1 MLWMIG
7 HCDMETPP
15 TANIVVRVP
24 NWIGDAVMCLPA
36 LMDLR
41 DHFPHAKITILA
53 RPTIGEMLSG
63 HPGVDEVMIY
73 AHQSEHK
80 GLIGLLNLVRLVRR
94 KQFDRAVLFQNAFEA
109 AVIAWAAGI
118 PSRIGYATD
127 GRKWLLSESAPRP
140 DRTPLHH
147 TRYYQRL
154 VMTITHSAGKD
165 RAPQLFLSP
174 EGKSGCVRKFPDV
187 FAPSDGMLIG
197 INPGSVYGSAKRWMS
212 ERFAE
217 VGDMLVERITKECSG
232 TPPARCVLIG
242 GKGEE
247 VLGQNISRRMRYK
260 PMVLSGKTT
269 IQELMGVLSRCSL
282 LVTNDT
288 GPMHV
293 AQALGVPVTAV
304 FGSTDPRTTGP
315 HGQAQGVVKAAV
327 RCAPCL
333 LRACPIDHRCMTQVS
348 VEQVVEVALSQI
360 RISPG
365 YLQEGRFRGHV
376 E

>member
-1 MLWMIG
+1 M
-7 HCDMETPP
+7 
-15 TANIVVRVP
+15 NILVRVP

-41 DHFPHAKITILA
+41 DHVPHAKVTVLA
-53 RPTIGEMLSG
+53 RPIVGELLRG

-73 AHQSEHK
+73 SHHREHK
-80 GLIGLLNLVRLVRR
+80 GLIGLWHLIQLVKR

-109 AVIAWAAGI
+109 AVIAWVAGI

-127 GRKWLLSESAPRP
+127 GRSWLLSGPVPRP
-140 DRTPLHH
+140 DQAPLHH

-154 VMTITHSAGKD
+154 VMEMTHIPVKD

-174 EGKSGCVRKFPDV
+174 EATSACTRQFPEV
-187 FAPSDGMLIG
+187 FLPSDSLVIG
-197 INPGSVYGSAKRWMS
+197 INPGSVYGSAKRWMP

-217 VGDMLVERITKECSG
+217 VGDRLVECLTRELPGSPLI
-232 TPPARCVLIG
+232 RCVLIG

-247 VLGQNISRRMRYK
+247 ELGQDIASRMRYE
-260 PMVLSGKTT
+260 PVVLSGRTT
-269 IQELMGVLSRCSL
+269 IQELMGVLTRCSV

-293 AQALGVPVTAV
+293 AQALGVPIAAV
-304 FGSTDPRTTGP
+304 FGSTNPSTTSP
-315 HGQAQGVVKAAV
+315 HGQSCGVITASV

-348 VEQVVEVALSQI
+348 VEQVVEVALSQL
-360 RISPG
+360 RMSTA
-365 YLQEGRFRGHV
+365 YRNEHRMRGHAG
-376 E
+376 

>member
-1 MLWMIG
+1 MIDHG
-7 HCDMETPP
+7 DRERPSP
-15 TANIVVRVP
+15 ANILVRVP

-41 DHFPHAKITILA
+41 DYFSHAKVTILA
-53 RPTIGEMLSG
+53 RPTIGEMLRG

-73 AHQSEHK
+73 AHQGEHK
-80 GLIGLLNLVRLVRR
+80 GLLGLLNLVRLVRK

-127 GRKWLLSESAPRP
+127 GRSGLLSESVPRP
-140 DRTPLHH
+140 NRISLHH
-147 TRYYQRL
+147 IQYYQRL
-154 VMTITHSAGKD
+154 VLAITRTPGKD
-165 RAPQLFLSP
+165 RAPQLFLSS
-174 EGKSGCVRKFPDV
+174 EVKNACEKQFPDV
-187 FAPSDGMLIG
+187 FLPSDSILIG
-197 INPGSVYGSAKRWMS
+197 INPGSVYGSAKRWIP

-217 VGDMLVERITKECSG
+217 VGDTLVERMTGELPG
-232 TPPARCVLIG
+232 TPLARCVLIG

-247 VLGQNISRRMRYK
+247 LLGQHIARRMRYE
-260 PMVLSGKTT
+260 PIVLSGRTT
-269 IQELMGVLSRCSL
+269 IQELMGVLMRCSV

-293 AQALGVPVTAV
+293 AQALGVPVAAV
-304 FGSTDPRTTGP
+304 FGSTDPGTTGP
-315 HGQAQGVVKAAV
+315 HGQPQGVAKVSV

-348 VEQVVEVALSQI
+348 VEQVVRVALSQI

-365 YLQEGRFRGHV
+365 YLKNGRNRGHAG
-376 E
+376 

>member
-1 MLWMIG
+1 MIG
-7 HCDMETPP
+7 YRDMETSSP
-15 TANIVVRVP
+15 ANIIVRVP

-41 DHFPHAKITILA
+41 NSFPRARVTILA
-53 RPTIGEMLSG
+53 RPIIGEMLRG

-80 GLIGLLNLVRLVRR
+80 GLMGLLNLVRLVKR

-127 GRKWLLSESAPRP
+127 GRSCLLSESIPKP
-140 DRTPLHH
+140 DRTALHH
-147 TRYYQRL
+147 IRYYQRL
-154 VMTITHSAGKD
+154 VTAMTHSAGED

-174 EGKSGCVRKFPDV
+174 EVRSACARKFPEV
-187 FAPSDGMLIG
+187 CGPSDSMVIG
-197 INPGSVYGSAKRWMS
+197 INPGSVYGSAKRWLP

-217 VGDMLVERITKECSG
+217 VGDRLVERITGERTG

-247 VLGQNISRRMRYK
+247 VLGQNIARGMRCK
-260 PMVLSGKTT
+260 PIVLSGKTT
-269 IQELMGVLSRCSL
+269 IQELMGVLSRCSV

-293 AQALGVPVTAV
+293 AQALGVPVAAV
-304 FGSTDPRTTGP
+304 FGSTDPATTAP
-315 HGQAQGVVKAAV
+315 HGQSQGVVQSSV

-348 VEQVVEVALSQI
+348 VEQVVEVALAQI
-360 RISPG
+360 KTSPG
-365 YLQEGRFRGHV
+365 YRQEGRIRGHAG
-376 E
+376 